1 MTRPILYAL
10 PGNEVVAA
18 LLCARLDAEEGL
30 LETRQFPDG
39 ESYVR
44 FATDPRGRD
53 VVLVCTLARPD
64 EKFLRLA
71 FAAGAAK
78 DLGASTVGLVAP
90 YLCYLRQDTR
100 FRPGEAITSA
110 TFAQLLSSQ
119 IDWLVTADPH
129 LHRYSS
135 LEEVYSVPARS
146 VHAASLVS
154 RWIGGNVENPLLIG
168 PDIES
173 EQWVSEVAGSIDA
186 PYHVLDKT
194 RHGDRDVEIDL
205 PDLRDSGRGRTA
217 VLVDDIVSSART
229 MTVTARLLAAQ
240 GLPRP
245 IAIAVH
251 GLFADGAWVELSLHA
266 ARVVTT
272 NSVPHPSNG
281 IDISGVLADAVCERL
296 TPAPA
301 DAKG

>member
-1 MTRPILYAL
+1 MNHPVLYAL
-10 PGNEVVAA
+10 PGNEAMAA
-18 LLCARLDAEEGL
+18 LLCARLDAEKGEL
-30 LETRQFPDG
+30 VTRQFPDG

-71 FAAGAAK
+71 FAASAAK
-78 DLGASTVGLVAP
+78 DLGASSVGLVAP

-100 FRPGEAITSA
+100 FRPGEAVTSA
-110 TFAQLLSSQ
+110 IFAKLLSSQ

-135 LEEVYSVPARS
+135 LGEVYSVPARS
-146 VHAASLVS
+146 VHAAPLVS
-154 RWIGGNVENPLLIG
+154 QWIGGNVENPLLIG

-173 EQWVSEVAGSIDA
+173 EQWVAEVAGAIDA

-194 RHGDRDVEIDL
+194 RHGDRDVDIDL
-205 PDLRDSGRGRTA
+205 PDLRDSGRGRTV

-229 MTVTARLLAAQ
+229 MTVTARLLATQ

-251 GLFADGAWVELSLHA
+251 GLFADGAWEELRLHA

-281 IDISGVLADAVCERL
+281 IDISSELAGAVRELL
-296 TPAPA
+296 TPASA
-301 DAKG
+301 GAEG